1 MRINFNK
8 LSGILVIVVA
18 ATGFH
23 GAAFAQNAAH
33 TQPKADETLAETFER
48 TFFNNDPNFFQN
60 RSLGRQLN
68 WMFGWNGFAEN
79 EINRDAAQ
87 VHDLLRTSLKQQTNS
102 DRVIR
107 TRDLPNPYETSI
119 LSSPKIEVNQGTQ
132 SNELIFEK
140 Q

>member
-1 MRINFNK
+1 MPIFRS
-8 LSGILVIVVA
+8 LSSVLVIMVA

-23 GAAFAQNAAH
+23 AAAIAQPTSS
-33 TQPKADETLAETFER
+33 TQPKADETLAETFEQ
-48 TFFNNDPNFFQN
+48 TFFANDPTFFRN

-68 WMFGWNGFAEN
+68 WMFGFNGFTEN

-87 VHDLLRTSLKQQTNS
+87 VHDLFRSSLKQQTAS
-102 DRVIR
+102 DPAIR

-119 LSSPKIEVNQGTQ
+119 LSSPEINVNQRAQ
-132 SNELIFEK
+132 DNEMIFEK